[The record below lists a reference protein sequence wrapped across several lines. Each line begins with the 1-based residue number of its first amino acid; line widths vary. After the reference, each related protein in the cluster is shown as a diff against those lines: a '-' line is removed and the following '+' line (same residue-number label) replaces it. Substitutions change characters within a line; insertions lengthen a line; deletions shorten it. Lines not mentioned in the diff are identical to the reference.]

1 MALKPFAVP
10 TDLLK
15 TFKNEVRFVPHVL
28 PANGWIIFDRA
39 MLISVLTEGDAKAR
53 QELARHMEGLG
64 KAGGELVIIQ
74 REG

>member
-1 MALKPFAVP
+1 
-10 TDLLK
+10 
-15 TFKNEVRFVPHVL
+15 
-28 PANGWIIFDRA
+28 

-53 QELARHMEGLG
+53 QELARHIEGLG